1 MKKNYYKLFIVVI
14 ASFLIVPQ
22 MALAAWWNP
31 FTWKMFQKKE
41 PILQV
46 QVETETSEEKINE
59 LQKQLD
65 DLKNQQ
71 PATATPVMKQETKKE
86 VPITNNSAVIQAQ
99 IKAQVEAELKSKLDQ
114 EALIAKQKAEE
125 EQARLDIL
133 RLEVERQAAEQ
144 KAIQD
149 AAKAKQ
155 QKLSEINKKIADLNA
170 KYLKD
175 IENCTE
181 SLKGRGATKAEGYAC
196 ENPIKVKYERDYNT
210 LKVEFQQAQYG
221 N

>member
-1 MKKNYYKLFIVVI
+1 MKKNPYKLFIVVI
-14 ASFLIVPQ
+14 TSFLIVPQ

-31 FTWKMFQKKE
+31 FTWKIFQKKE

-71 PATATPVMKQETKKE
+71 SATITPVIRQETKKE
-86 VPITNNSAVIQAQ
+86 VPMTDNSAVIQAQ
-99 IKAQVEAELKSKLDQ
+99 IKAQAEVELKAKLAQ
-114 EALIAKQKAEE
+114 EALIAKQKTEE
-125 EQARLDIL
+125 EQKRLDIL
-133 RLEVERQAAEQ
+133 RIEVERQAAEQ

-149 AAKAKQ
+149 TAKAKQ
-155 QKLSEINKKIADLNA
+155 QKLNDINKKTADLNA

-175 IENCTE
+175 IENCTK
-181 SLKGRGATKAEGYAC
+181 SLKGRGATIAELYAC
-196 ENPIKVKYERDYNT
+196 EDPIRVKYERDYNA
-210 LKVEFQQAQYG
+210 LKVEFQQAQYS